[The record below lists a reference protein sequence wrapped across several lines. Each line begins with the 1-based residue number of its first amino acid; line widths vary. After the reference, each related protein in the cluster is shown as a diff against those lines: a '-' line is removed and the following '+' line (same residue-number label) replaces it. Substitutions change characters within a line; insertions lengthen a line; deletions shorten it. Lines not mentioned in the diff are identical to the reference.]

1 MANLEE
7 SVWLMRVGTGFDVH
21 AYTTGRKLIL
31 GGVEIDF
38 EKGLEGHSDA
48 DVLVHAVMDAILGA
62 CGLGDIGIHF
72 PDSYMKYKDIS
83 SLTLLGKVREKM
95 KAEGYEIENIDNIL
109 ILQEPKVFKY
119 FEKMRTNIANTLKVD
134 TSRINL
140 KATTTEHLG
149 FCGRGEGIAAQAVAL
164 LK

>member
-1 MANLEE
+1 
-7 SVWLMRVGTGFDVH
+7 MRVGTGFDVH
-21 AYTTGRKLIL
+21 AYAVGRRLVL
-31 GGVEIDF
+31 GGVEIDH

-48 DVLVHAVMDAILGA
+48 DVLIHAVMDAVLGA

-83 SLTLLGKVREKM
+83 SLALLEEVGKKM
-95 KAEGYEIENIDNIL
+95 ADKGYEIENIDATL

-119 FEKMRTNIANTLKVD
+119 FEKMEENIARTLKID
-134 TSRINL
+134 TSRVNL

-149 FCGRGEGIAAQAVAL
+149 FCGRGEGVAAQSVAL
-164 LK
+164 LR

>member
-1 MANLEE
+1 
-7 SVWLMRVGTGFDVH
+7 MRIGTGFDVH
-21 AYTTGRKLIL
+21 AFSPKRKLIL
-31 GGVEIDF
+31 GGVEIKH

-72 PDSYMKYKDIS
+72 PDSDMKYKGIS
-83 SLTLLGKVREKM
+83 SLALLGEVREKM
-95 KAEGYEIENIDNIL
+95 EAKGFEIENIDTVL

-119 FEKMRTNIANTLKVD
+119 FGKMKTNIANTLKID
-134 TSRINL
+134 TDRINL

-149 FCGRGEGIAAQAVAL
+149 FCGREEGVAAQSVVLVKSA
-164 LK
+164 